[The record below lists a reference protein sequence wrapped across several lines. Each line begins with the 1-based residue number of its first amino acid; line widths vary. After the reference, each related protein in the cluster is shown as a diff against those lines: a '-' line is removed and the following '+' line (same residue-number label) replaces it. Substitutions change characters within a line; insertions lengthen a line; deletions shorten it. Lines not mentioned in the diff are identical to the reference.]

1 MTMTEPTGAERAAIE
16 AKRGNTQA
24 RRFYAV
30 EDVEVR
36 ATEAADSTLVN
47 FRGHASVTGK
57 GYDLYGGPDDGGWTE
72 YVDPGAFKKTLG
84 EKPDVA
90 FLLNHTGLTLART
103 KAGTLQ
109 LAEDTVG
116 LVARAQLDTR
126 VSAVNDMV
134 VLMEQ
139 GNLDEMSFA
148 FRVVKQSW
156 LNRDGEEVPWWDL
169 EGIERH
175 ITEVSMHKGDVSVVN
190 YGANPFTD
198 AKLRSL
204 DAVVREMTADV
215 DNLDAEQIRAT
226 IAHLQSL
233 AVADDGA
240 SDAELAAAVA
250 ATEAAKRAFL
260 ARHAS

>member
-1 MTMTEPTGAERAAIE
+1 MTVKTEPTGAERAAIE
-16 AKRGNTQA
+16 SKRGNTQA
-24 RRFYAV
+24 RRLYAV

-36 ATEAADSTLVN
+36 ASAEPDSTLVN

-57 GYDLYGGPDDGGWTE
+57 GYDLYGGPDGGGWTE
-72 YVDPGAFKKTLG
+72 YVDQGAFKKTLS

-103 KAGTLQ
+103 KAGTLK
-109 LAEDTVG
+109 LAEDSVG
-116 LVARAQLDTR
+116 LLTKAQLDTR

-134 VLMEQ
+134 VLMDQ

-148 FRVVKQSW
+148 FRVVKQTW

-169 EGIERH
+169 DGVERH
-175 ITEVSMHKGDVSVVN
+175 IGEVSMHKGDVSVVN

-204 DAVVREMTADV
+204 DAVVRELTADV

-233 AVADDGA
+233 AGDDGP